1 MRLHTDK
8 LAIRLPGTLLGLA
21 FIAIGLFSL
30 FGGGDDLSSVVRE
43 RAVGFGITAVIAGIA
58 AIGSSL
64 LPKDLSN
71 IWCSPPARWWN
82 KKKRPG

>member
-1 MRLHTDK
+1 MRLHTDQ
-8 LAIRLPGTLLGLA
+8 LAIRLPGTLLGLG

-30 FGGGDDLSSVVRE
+30 FGGGDDLTAVVRE
-43 RAVGFGITAVIAGIA
+43 RAFGFGIAAVIAGVA

-64 LPKDLSN
+64 LPKDLSS

-82 KKKRPG
+82 NRRSG